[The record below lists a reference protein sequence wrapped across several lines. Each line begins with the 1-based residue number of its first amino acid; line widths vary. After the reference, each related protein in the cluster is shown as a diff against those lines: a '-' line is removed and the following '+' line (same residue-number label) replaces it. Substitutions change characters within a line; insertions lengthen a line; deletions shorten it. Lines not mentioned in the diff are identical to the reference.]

1 MRIIVAGSATSIH
14 VDRWLRYLAGRGH
27 EVSVFSPVASSDLP
41 ASIATRQIVG
51 RRLPKA
57 ARYVLGSLQL
67 SRQIGRTSPDVVH
80 LQSIGANAL
89 LAHAV
94 PPGKLV
100 ISPWGSEIAAATG
113 NPVRRAI
120 VRFALRRA
128 ALVLTTSRSMA
139 DAAVSEFGV
148 ARDRLA
154 VSSWGV
160 DTQLFHSSG
169 GDGRRRLRE
178 ALGLPQNDIIV
189 TAIRTTSETYRT
201 REVLRAFAKGQR
213 DRMHLVV
220 NAGFTVGDRR
230 RAIAQS
236 RYRSE
241 IQALA
246 RDLGPDRC
254 TLIERT
260 LSRNDYAALLSCT
273 DVAVSIPASDQRSS
287 SVLEAL
293 AVGATVVG
301 SAIDPYRELQAD
313 GFAIQL
319 LPEPI
324 ERTLADWLQ
333 TGEQISDAEQAANM
347 ALIAAT
353 ESSEERYGAMEELIQ
368 RVPTL
373 GGL

>member
-1 MRIIVAGSATSIH
+1 MRIIVAGSATSTH

-27 EVSVFSPVASSDLP
+27 EVSVFSPVGSSDLP
-41 ASIATRQIVG
+41 GSVATHEIVG
-51 RRLPKA
+51 SRLPKA

-67 SRQIGRTSPDVVH
+67 SRQIRRTSPDVVH

-89 LAHAV
+89 LAPAV

-100 ISPWGSEIAAATG
+100 ISPWGSEIAAATR
-113 NPVRRAI
+113 NPVRRVI

-160 DTQLFHSSG
+160 DTQLFRPSTA
-169 GDGRRRLRE
+169 DGRRRLRE
-178 ALGLPQNDIIV
+178 AVGLPQNDTIV

-201 REVLRAFAKGQR
+201 RELLRAFAKGQR
-213 DRMHLVV
+213 DGMHLVV
-220 NAGFTVGDRR
+220 NAGFTVGDWR
-230 RAIAQS
+230 RAAAQG
-236 RYRSE
+236 RYRRE

-260 LSRNDYAALLSCT
+260 LPRKDYAALLSCT
-273 DVAVSIPASDQRSS
+273 DVAVSIPAFDQRSS

-293 AVGATVVG
+293 AAGTTVVG

-324 ERTLADWLQ
+324 EQSLTDWLQ
-333 TGEQISDAEQAANM
+333 TGKQISTAERAANI

-353 ESSEERYGAMEELIQ
+353 ESSDERYGVMEELIR
-368 RVPTL
+368 RVARP